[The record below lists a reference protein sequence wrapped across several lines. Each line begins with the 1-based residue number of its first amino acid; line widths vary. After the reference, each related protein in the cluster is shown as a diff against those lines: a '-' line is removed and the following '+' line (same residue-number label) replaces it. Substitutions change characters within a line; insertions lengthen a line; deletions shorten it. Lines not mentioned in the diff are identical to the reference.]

1 LIGLELRKNFT
12 RQNGTGWSF
21 GKISKGET
29 GRVEASEKFQKHKMG
44 QLVPRKN
51 FTSINPVGLGVWK
64 NFRRI
69 LQPNQLTKNISGINY
84 FANSNQ
90 YPLLPIFISDFLGAF
105 HFSISCIIYSFRIG

>member
-1 LIGLELRKNFT
+1 MEPVG
-12 RQNGTGWSF
+12 
-21 GKISKGET
+21 
-29 GRVEASEKFQKHKMG
+29 ASEKFQRVKPDG
-44 QLVPRKN
+44 LELRKN

-90 YPLLPIFISDFLGAF
+90 YPLLPIFIGTGCLALAF
-105 HFSISCIIYSFRIG
+105 G